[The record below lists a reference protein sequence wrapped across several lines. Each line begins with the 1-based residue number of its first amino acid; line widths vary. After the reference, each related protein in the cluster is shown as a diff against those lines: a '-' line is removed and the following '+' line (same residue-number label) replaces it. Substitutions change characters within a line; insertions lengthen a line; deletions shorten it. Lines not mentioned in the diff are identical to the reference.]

1 MKRLFPRTIFIFS
14 SRSLSINPINNV
26 EIHQHRHGLRISHF
40 STSSNS
46 FHSSQYSS
54 HPSRRHEEE
63 SRNVRVSVWW
73 DFENC
78 TLPAGTN
85 VFKVAQSI
93 TAAIRANGIK
103 GPIQITA
110 FGDVLQLSRS
120 NQEALSSTG
129 ISLTHIPNGGKNSA
143 DRSLLVDLMYWVS
156 QNPPPAHLFLISG
169 DRDFASILHRL
180 RMNNYNIL
188 LASPETT
195 PGVLCSAASI
205 MWHWNALVKGE
216 NLTGKHFNQPPDGP
230 YGSWYGHYRAPLED
244 PFAVTGQPACSAEE
258 LSEFGS
264 NTKLRPVSKAVVKQI
279 RHILNVYPKGISIT
293 ELRTELGKSNV
304 SIDKDLYGY
313 KKFSRFLLSMPHILK
328 LQSGGDGQFFVCS
341 IAPKVPEPVESTP
354 GMSTG
359 PVTNNGDSDFL
370 ITPKLNGE
378 DSSSTKVVDEK
389 SSLPPSPEFNVK
401 EPPKKLQ
408 EPGRKVQEPPP
419 LVEKV
424 NNADVTESHLHPVE
438 EHDSVSEVGFFK
450 RIWRKWFGGIDGG
463 SGKKSCSIPEKSSTS
478 HGSTESTRTEDN
490 CVKTS
495 QSADPVSRASFCSSS
510 NEAVTDDKTV
520 GSSEAHGDKSSKGS
534 GFFSQIMSWSKFW
547 RGQNSDYSN
556 EQSSEKSNQI
566 TIDSGKHEIVLKES
580 FWNDV
585 EAFIDTPNCS
595 VLVSQSRTRKQMGQ
609 HLQKQGP
616 LVLSSLNESDLLHLV
631 DLLISEKK
639 WVVECPSQ
647 TYPFK
652 VILPAG
658 KSSTFSNHCSSNGL
672 RSIFL
677 NKPMPQRL
685 PEHSGEKRHQNVT
698 FTGIS
703 PPVISKKPSGK
714 TRSKILADC
723 QKLVHDIVKEY
734 PEGFNIGLFRKL
746 FLERYGYSLDVQEL
760 GYQKLATFLQI
771 MPGVK
776 IESTYMIPS
785 GKFSKNS
792 IVEVADPNVQE
803 NNTSVRVANSDSEL
817 SDSSRRDDDL
827 DSPWEELGP
836 VANTSP
842 KGNEIELGLSRKL
855 KQTGGQMHHD
865 YETLSDDYISDSE
878 EETSSSAGSV
888 GQGKPR
894 VNEADGSLL
903 QILDSWYS
911 SKEENNRWDG
921 SQNVD
926 GMVDCSQNVIKPS
939 GSSGIGI
946 KTETP
951 EVNYERK
958 PKPFKSYSFVSDQP
972 GNKEHKLIDGILGSL
987 KKSGESRVQG

>member
-1 MKRLFPRTIFIFS
+1 MKRLSPKTICIFS
-14 SRSLSINPINNV
+14 SRCLSINAVNKV
-26 EIHQHRHGLRISHF
+26 EIHQHGLRISHF

-46 FHSSQYSS
+46 FHSSPSS
-54 HPSRRHEEE
+54 SYQSRRHEEE

-78 TLPAGTN
+78 TLPAGAN
-85 VFKVAQSI
+85 VFKVSQRI

-129 ISLTHIPNGGKNSA
+129 INLTHIPHGGKSSA

-205 MWHWNALVKGE
+205 MWHWNVLVKGE
-216 NLTGKHFNQPPDGP
+216 NLTGKYFNQPPDGP
-230 YGSWYGHYRAPLED
+230 YGSWYGHYKVPLED
-244 PFAVTGQPACSAEE
+244 PFTVTEQSACSRAEV

-264 NTKLRPVSKAVVKQI
+264 DTKLRPVPKVVVKQI
-279 RHILNVYPKGISIT
+279 RDLLNLYPKGISIT
-293 ELRTELGKSNV
+293 DLRSELGKSNV
-304 SIDKDLYGY
+304 TIDKDLYGY

-328 LQSGGDGQFFVCS
+328 LQSGGEGQFLVCS
-341 IAPKVPEPVESTP
+341 IAPKVPEPVESSP
-354 GMSTG
+354 GMSKG
-359 PVTNNGDSDFL
+359 PVANNGASDFA
-370 ITPKLNGE
+370 IAPKLTGE
-378 DSSSTKVVDEK
+378 DNSSSKVVDET
-389 SSLPPSPEFNVK
+389 SLPPSPEPSVK

-408 EPGRKVQEPPP
+408 EQQTELQEPPP

-424 NNADVTESHLHPVE
+424 NNADVTESHLHPLE
-438 EHDSVSEVGFFK
+438 EHGSISEVGFFK
-450 RIWRKWFGGIDGG
+450 WIWRKWFGAVDGG
-463 SGKKSCSIPEKSSTS
+463 SEKKSCNKAGNSSMS
-478 HGSTESTRTEDN
+478 HGSTESTRTEDS
-490 CVKTS
+490 CLKS
-495 QSADPVSRASFCSSS
+495 IQSADQPASFCSSG
-510 NEAVTDDKTV
+510 NEAVTDDKTA
-520 GSSEAHGDKSSKGS
+520 GSYEAYGDKSSRGP
-534 GFFSQIMSWSKFW
+534 GFYSQITSWCKFW
-547 RGQNSDYSN
+547 RRQNSDYSK
-556 EQSSEKSNQI
+556 EQSSEKLNQT
-566 TIDSGKHEIVLKES
+566 TIDSGKHEIFLKES
-580 FWNDV
+580 FWNNM
-585 EAFIDTPNCS
+585 EAFIDTPNFS
-595 VLVSQSRTRKQMGQ
+595 VLVSQFRTRKQMAQ

-639 WVVECPSQ
+639 WVGECPSQ

-652 VILPAG
+652 VIPPVG
-658 KSSTFSNHCSSNGL
+658 KSSTSSNPCHSNGL
-672 RSIFL
+672 SAIFL
-677 NKPMPQRL
+677 SEPLSQRL
-685 PEHSGEKRHQNVT
+685 PEYSGEKRHPILPS
-698 FTGIS
+698 TGIS
-703 PPVISKKPSGK
+703 PRVISKKPIYKS
-714 TRSKILADC
+714 RSKILADC
-723 QKLVHDIVKEY
+723 QKLVCDIVKEH
-734 PEGFNIGLFRKL
+734 PQGFNIGSFRKL
-746 FLERYGYSLDVQEL
+746 FLERYGYSLDAQKL
-760 GYQKLATFLQI
+760 GYQKVSTLLQM

-776 IESTYMIPS
+776 IESTYIIPS

-792 IVEVADPNVQE
+792 ILEATNPNVQE
-803 NNTSVRVANSDSEL
+803 NNTSFTVANSNSEL

-842 KGNEIELGLSRKL
+842 QRNEIEMRLSRKV
-855 KQTGGQMHHD
+855 KQTVGQIHHD
-865 YETLSDDYISDSE
+865 YESLSDDDVSDSE
-878 EETSSSAGSV
+878 EDTSSSTGSV

-894 VNEADGSLL
+894 VNEADSSLL

-911 SKEENNRWDG
+911 SKEENNRGDG

-926 GMVDCSQNVIKPS
+926 GMVDSSENVFKLS

-946 KTETP
+946 TTVTP
-951 EVNYERK
+951 EVNNGQK
-958 PKPFKSYSFVSDQP
+958 PRPFKSYSFVSDQP
-972 GNKEHKLIDGILGSL
+972 GDNEDKLIDGILGSL